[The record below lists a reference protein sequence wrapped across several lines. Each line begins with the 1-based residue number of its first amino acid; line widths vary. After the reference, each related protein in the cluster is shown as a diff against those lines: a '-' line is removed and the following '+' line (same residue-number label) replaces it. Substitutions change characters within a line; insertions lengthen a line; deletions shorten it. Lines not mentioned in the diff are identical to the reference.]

1 MLTFLVSLGLKF
13 ITSNLAKTI
22 IAIGVK
28 KLIAAKGDGITADVA
43 ALMIDGIAK
52 SQHNPTTED
61 IFKDALELLS
71 GEDK

>member
-1 MLTFLVSLGLKF
+1 MLPFLVSLGLKF

-28 KLIAAKGDGITADVA
+28 KLIAAKGDGITKDVA
-43 ALMIDGIAK
+43 TLMIDGIAK

-61 IFKDALELLS
+61 VFKDALELLS
-71 GEDK
+71 DKDK